1 MCGEFSV
8 ALEAAVARPLS
19 EFRESSV
26 FRPSRWL
33 VHKPQQNV
41 SLTAVGQS
49 GDRLGDALQLAG
61 ILDGAA
67 IKDVLKEQKRA
78 LPFASMAYVLGHA
91 EEGSLVRGLAWQA
104 GLPGVVF
111 EGSKIDLQLLE
122 SFEDSWLS
130 HHMIFPVLREGRR
143 LHLAVAD
150 PKQVARLSRQ
160 IEFDHDVSLV
170 IHVALHVVLARA
182 IRNGTAARARG
193 ERYLIGAG
201 AHPSQ
206 QGPEIV
212 VASMLKPEDENRV
225 AGPAGRRHETSES
238 EFDELSSLITGVG
251 GSSEEEFEELTMK
264 KSPPIPSRYDRS
276 ETQLDLDASMELKKG
291 EAGAKRILIVEDDLR
306 LRAQLKN
313 IFNKQGYE
321 LVMSAGGKGTLDVI
335 RATAL
340 SGVILDATNP
350 NLDGFRICRA
360 IKRSRRYSHLPVI
373 LMSRL
378 KGSGDVALKAVQQY
392 GADAYFAKPVNLL
405 ELTGRLEELMRDV
418 EQETDELSIGQDTF
432 EGAMESFR
440 AGRVEEAIEGLRL
453 GIEDD
458 PLSPKHHFLL
468 ANLLHGRGE
477 SYEAMDEY
485 ETVVNLCPDY
495 FPALTRLAYLYY
507 EKGYSAKAIDTW
519 RRALPH
525 CEDLAMR
532 ASIEGFMGKLV
543 SGILKDE

>member
-1 MCGEFSV
+1 VGE
-8 ALEAAVARPLS
+8 
-19 EFRESSV
+19 
-26 FRPSRWL
+26 
-33 VHKPQQNV
+33 
-41 SLTAVGQS
+41 S
-49 GDRLGDALQLAG
+49 GDRLGDALQQAG

-67 IKDVLKEQKRA
+67 IKDALKEQKRTWP
-78 LPFASMAYVLGHA
+78 LASMAYLLGHA
-91 EEGSLVRGLAWQA
+91 GEASLVRGLAWQA
-104 GLPGVVF
+104 GLPGIVF
-111 EGSKIDLQLLE
+111 EGSKIDLGLLE

-130 HHMIFPVLREGRR
+130 HHMILPVLREGRR
-143 LHLAVAD
+143 LHLAVSD
-150 PKQVARLSRQ
+150 PKQVARLARQ

-170 IHVALHVVLARA
+170 IHVALQVVLARA
-182 IRNGTAARARG
+182 IRDCIAARKRG
-193 ERYLIGAG
+193 ERYLIGAS

-212 VASMLKPEDENRV
+212 VATMLKPEDEKRV
-225 AGPAGRRHETSES
+225 AGPAGRRHETSDS
-238 EFDELSSLITGVG
+238 EFDELSSLTTGVAA
-251 GSSEEEFEELTMK
+251 SADDEFEEQTMLRNK
-264 KSPPIPSRYDRS
+264 TSQVASRYDRS

-291 EAGAKRILIVEDDLR
+291 QAGAKRILIVEDDLR
-306 LRAQLKN
+306 LRAQLVN
-313 IFNKQGYE
+313 IFDKQGYE

-340 SGVILDATNP
+340 SAVILDGANP
-350 NLDGFRICRA
+350 NIDGFRICRA
-360 IKRSRRYSHLPVI
+360 IKRSRRYRHLPVI
-373 LMSRL
+373 LMSGL
-378 KGSGDVALKAVQQY
+378 DGSSDVGLKAVQQY
-392 GADAYFAKPVNLL
+392 GADAYFPKPVNLVK
-405 ELTGRLEELMRDV
+405 LTARLEELIRDV
-418 EQETDELSIGQDTF
+418 EQETDELTIGQDTF

-458 PLSPKHHFLL
+458 PLSPRHHFLL
-468 ANLLHGRGE
+468 ANLLHGQGE

-525 CEDLAMR
+525 CDDLAMR

-543 SGILKDE
+543 SGILKE